1 LSKGRHWSGKILVT
15 EQSHR
20 NETFLQKLLH
30 LLSKKDRWLLLGI
43 FFLILGGSLVETLGV
58 GIVVPFVYLIV
69 SPAEV
74 QAYPLTQKM
83 YTLLRIETH
92 EEFILWACTA
102 LIIIFVLKNMYLAMM
117 TYIQSWFIARQRV
130 DLSARLFTAY
140 MHSPYTFHLQHNS
153 AELQR
158 NATGETARVCNSILR
173 PLLLLGTDLTVA
185 CFIATLVILADPVSF
200 IIAGMLLGTS
210 SFLFYR
216 SIRKKTAEMGKKRQE
231 QAKRQVMSINQGLG
245 AVKEVKL
252 LGREK
257 YLTEIFAE
265 NVKGLALFDRFQQF
279 ILPVPRYFNESLIVI
294 GAMSIIISAII
305 RGQNVNTILPILS
318 LFAVA
323 GYRLL
328 PAVSR
333 ITSSLTSIQANIVAL
348 DVIANDLHMFAEN
361 PPPTPHPVPATMF
374 HPKTTE
380 NHHVIVELVN
390 VFYQYPEADT
400 YALKGVSLQVAPY
413 TSVGIVGPSGGGKT
427 TMVDVLLGLL
437 TPSDGHVL
445 VEGQDIQEHPG
456 SWQRRVGYIPQSI
469 YLADDTVRN
478 NVALGLPADQINDE
492 QVWKAIELAQLK
504 SWIETLPD
512 EIDTVVGERGV
523 RLSGGQRQRIGIA
536 RALYH
541 DPDVL
546 VMDEATAAL
555 DNETERAFVQAI
567 NNLSGKKTMI
577 IIAHRLSTVQN
588 SDCLV
593 FIKNGQIIASGTYD
607 KLLQESVD
615 FQRMAQQHFTSNHP
629 IT

>member
-1 LSKGRHWSGKILVT
+1 VT

-20 NETFLQKLLH
+20 NTTFFHKLLY
-30 LLSKKDRWLLLGI
+30 LLSKKDRWQLLGI
-43 FFLILGGSLVETLGV
+43 FFLILGGTLVEALGV

-69 SPAEV
+69 SPEEL
-74 QAYPLTQKM
+74 QAYPVTQHI
-83 YTLLRIETH
+83 YTLLRIDSH
-92 EEFILWACTA
+92 EEFILWACA
-102 LIIIFVLKNMYLAMM
+102 AIIIVFVLKNLYLTIML
-117 TYIQSWFIARQRV
+117 YIQSWFISRKRV

-158 NATGETARVCNSILR
+158 NATGETAIVCNNIIR
-173 PLLLLGTDLTVA
+173 PLLLLGTDIMVA
-185 CFIATLVILADPVSF
+185 CVIALLIILADPVSF
-200 IIAGMLLGTS
+200 IIAVTLLGTS

-216 SIRKKTAEMGKKRQE
+216 SIRKKIAEMGKKRQE
-231 QAKRQVMSINQGLG
+231 QAKKQVMSINQGLG

-257 YLTEIFAE
+257 HLTEIFVE
-265 NVKGLALFDRFQQF
+265 NVAGLAHFDRFQQF
-279 ILPVPRYFNESLIVI
+279 ITPVPRYFNESLIVI
-294 GAMSIIISAII
+294 GAMSIILSAII
-305 RGQNVNTILPILS
+305 RGQNVNAILPILS

-328 PAVSR
+328 PAVSH
-333 ITSSLTSIQANIVAL
+333 ITSSLTTIQTNKVSL
-348 DVIANDLHMFAEN
+348 DVLYNDLRMLAETT
-361 PPPTPHPVPATMF
+361 PPTSHPVPRTVSY
-374 HPKTTE
+374 PKTSD

-400 YALKGVSLQVAPY
+400 YALKGISLQVAQY

-445 VEGQDIQEHPG
+445 VEGQDIQENPG

-469 YLADDTVRN
+469 YLADDTIRN
-478 NVALGLPADQINDE
+478 NVALGLPDDQINDE
-492 QVWKAIELAQLK
+492 QVWKAIELAQMK

-512 EIDTVVGERGV
+512 KIDTVIGERGV

-541 DPDVL
+541 APDVL

-567 NNLSGKKTMI
+567 NSLSGKKTMI

-593 FIKNGQIIASGTYD
+593 FIKDGQIIASGTYEE
-607 KLLQESVD
+607 LLQESVD
-615 FQRMAQQHFTSNHP
+615 FRAMAGQSATQQSLVNDHQVS
-629 IT
+629 